1 MMKQRCKTLPARV
14 LAVVLSLVM
23 LLGSLPVSAAE
34 SRFLSF
40 QVESVSENGSKTES
54 REAAYVVGQELY
66 VSTNFLAKYT
76 LFYYNGDT
84 HAFVRRGQEANSK
97 FGRVEINPDSQKATV
112 YMNPFSSKEYTLHGV
127 YTFGQTTFL
136 PLDQM
141 AAYLKCSLTIKDDV
155 MRVVNSGYSLVD
167 AEYAMSKIQSKS
179 DLLRYDVGNIVD
191 DIFGGSEMLFKLSG
205 ILGYFGSTV
214 FERRISKL
222 DFIFHTGDIKEYE
235 SFLDKC
241 VTDNQAYMDA
251 LTSGDDLI
259 NRFSTV
265 AGLNKDVH
273 DTSKKLADLTS
284 IITDVTQPL
293 KEDNLSASLLWKDA
307 SDWNTAFSDL
317 SKITQFADYYLKLGS
332 MCEDNQNMLA
342 QFGDRQ
348 LKSDTDFP
356 FRVALLK
363 VKSRYG
369 GSTVSNIMAQVGQQL
384 IKYGADDA
392 VKTALKKA
400 ASDAV
405 LSELAIAT
413 TTMDVITKVCRAAG
427 CDIASDANY
436 SIMLDLAVRTM
447 LFNDFNDL
455 DNTLRHTNESQTE
468 NYRQAAIFYLIACKQ
483 TFDAANKLAA
493 KYDMSAT
500 YYKNRIKTINTVLSL
515 YYLAIQSK
523 HFDNFAEME
532 ENITNNQQEIRDAG
546 LLQSGKT
553 VSQDEAL
560 QIDAS
565 ADDDLQKRQWNAQN
579 GELDYSTD
587 GHYIYTKFARQDEN
601 YRLYYSLILGD
612 ASGSEKVLTECTEG
626 FVFAGDRVYYCNAGG
641 LYSCNLEGG
650 DQRKEMRFF
659 YDYKNDYYYTHL
671 IPLPNHQILCD
682 TEIADGAGGTA
693 QLLIYDTENSKSTKI
708 GSLKMDG
715 YCSFYTHGDDL
726 YMSGY
731 GYDGGRTD
739 GTLFKY
745 SLSTA
750 DMEVIDVDVFVKD
763 FNGIFGDIAYFTDSE
778 RGGKIN
784 IYKLDLTKNEGFTS
798 FSVYDDDES
807 MHDILIYRDQVFI
820 TSGTG
825 AGDGFAVWNGKEFD
839 YKDPGISEHGLLS
852 EYGGMEFLGS
862 KLVGMTWN
870 GIDNSDDKI
879 TQLYDLQ

>member
-191 DIFGGSEMLFKLSG
+191 DIFAGSEMLFKLSG

-369 GSTVSNIMAQVGQQL
+369 GSTVSNIMGQVGQQL
-384 IKYGADDA
+384 IKYGANDA

-405 LSELAIAT
+405 LSQLAIVT

-532 ENITNNQQEIRDAG
+532 ENIANNQQEIRDAG

-601 YRLYYSLILGD
+601 YKLYYSLILGD
-612 ASGSEKVLTECTEG
+612 ASGSEKVLAECTEG
-626 FVFAGDRVYYCNAGG
+626 FVFVGDRVYYCNAGG
-641 LYSCNLEGG
+641 LFSCNLDGG

>member
-1 MMKQRCKTLPARV
+1 MMKRRYKTLPARV

-179 DLLRYDVGNIVD
+179 DLLHYDVGNIVD
-191 DIFGGSEMLFKLSG
+191 DIFDGSEMLFKLSG

-222 DFIFHTGDIKEYE
+222 DFIFHSGDIKEYE

-293 KEDNLSASLLWKDA
+293 KEENLSASLLWKDA

-369 GSTVSNIMAQVGQQL
+369 GSTVSNIMGQVGQQL
-384 IKYGADDA
+384 IKYGAEDA

-405 LSELAIAT
+405 LSQLAIVT

-455 DNTLRHTNESQTE
+455 DNTLRHTNEPQTE

-532 ENITNNQQEIRDAG
+532 ENIANNQQEIRDAG

-560 QIDAS
+560 QIDTS

-601 YRLYYSLILGD
+601 YKLYYSLILGD

-641 LYSCNLEGG
+641 LYSCNLDGG

>member
-1 MMKQRCKTLPARV
+1 MLPARV

-76 LFYYNGDT
+76 LFYYNSDT
-84 HAFVRRGQEANSK
+84 HAFVRKGQEANSQ
-97 FGRVEINPDSQKATV
+97 FGRVEINPDSKKATV
-112 YMNPFSSKEYTLHGV
+112 YMSPFSSKEYTLHGV
-127 YTFGQTTFL
+127 YTFGQSTFL

-191 DIFGGSEMLFKLSG
+191 DIFDGSEMLFKLSG

-273 DTSKKLADLTS
+273 DASKKLADLTS

-293 KEDNLSASLLWKDA
+293 KEENLSASLLWKDA

-369 GSTVSNIMAQVGQQL
+369 GSTVSNIMGQVGQQL

-455 DNTLRHTNESQTE
+455 DDTLRHTNESQTE
-468 NYRQAAIFYLIACKQ
+468 NYRRAAIFYLIACKQ

-500 YYKNRIKTINTVLSL
+500 HYKNRIKTINTVLSL

-532 ENITNNQQEIRDAG
+532 ENISNNQQEIRDAG

-553 VSQDEAL
+553 ISQDEAL

-579 GELDYSTD
+579 GKLDYSTD
-587 GHYIYTKFARQDEN
+587 GHYIYTKFARQDET
-601 YRLYYSLILGD
+601 YRLYYNLILGD

-626 FVFAGDRVYYCNAGG
+626 FVLVGDRVYYCNVGG
-641 LYSCNLEGG
+641 LYSCNLDGG

-659 YDYKNDYYYTHL
+659 YDYRNDYYYTHL

-693 QLLIYDTENSKSTKI
+693 QLLIYDTENSESTKI

-839 YKDPGISEHGLLS
+839 YKDPGIFEHGLLS

>member
-1 MMKQRCKTLPARV
+1 MMKQRCKTLSARV

-179 DLLRYDVGNIVD
+179 DLLRYDVGNVVD
-191 DIFGGSEMLFKLSG
+191 DIFDGSEMLFKLSG

-369 GSTVSNIMAQVGQQL
+369 GSTVSNIMGQVGQQL

-405 LSELAIAT
+405 LSELAIVT

-532 ENITNNQQEIRDAG
+532 ENIANNQQEIRDAG

-601 YRLYYSLILGD
+601 YKLYYSLILGD
-612 ASGSEKVLTECTEG
+612 ASGSEKVLAECTEG
-626 FVFAGDRVYYCNAGG
+626 FVFVGDRVYYCNAGG
-641 LYSCNLEGG
+641 LFSCNLDGG

-763 FNGIFGDIAYFTDSE
+763 FNGIFGDIAYYTDSE

>member
-1 MMKQRCKTLPARV
+1 MMKQRYKTLPARV

-179 DLLRYDVGNIVD
+179 DLLRYDVGNVVD
-191 DIFGGSEMLFKLSG
+191 DIFDGSEMLFKLSG

-369 GSTVSNIMAQVGQQL
+369 GSTVSNIMGQVGQQL

-405 LSELAIAT
+405 LSELAIVT

-436 SIMLDLAVRTM
+436 SIMLDFAVRTM

-532 ENITNNQQEIRDAG
+532 ENIANNQQEIRDAG

-553 VSQDEAL
+553 VSEDEAL
-560 QIDAS
+560 QIDTS

-601 YRLYYSLILGD
+601 YKLYYSLILGD

-626 FVFAGDRVYYCNAGG
+626 FVFVGDRVYYCNAGG
-641 LYSCNLEGG
+641 LFSCNLDGG

-839 YKDPGISEHGLLS
+839 YKDPGIFEHGLLS

>member
-1 MMKQRCKTLPARV
+1 MMKQRCKTLPARM

-136 PLDQM
+136 PLNQM

-155 MRVVNSGYSLVD
+155 IRVVNSGYSLVD

-369 GSTVSNIMAQVGQQL
+369 GSTVSNIMGQVGQQL

-455 DNTLRHTNESQTE
+455 DNALRHTNESQTE

-523 HFDNFAEME
+523 HFDNFAELE
-532 ENITNNQQEIRDAG
+532 ENIANNQQEIRDAG

-560 QIDAS
+560 QIDTS

-601 YRLYYSLILGD
+601 YKLYYSLILGD

-626 FVFAGDRVYYCNAGG
+626 FVFVGDRVYYCNIGG
-641 LYSCNLEGG
+641 LYSCNLDGG

>member
-191 DIFGGSEMLFKLSG
+191 DIFDGSEMLFKLSG

-369 GSTVSNIMAQVGQQL
+369 GSTVSNIMGQVGQQL

-405 LSELAIAT
+405 LSQLAIVT

-532 ENITNNQQEIRDAG
+532 ENIANNQQEIRDAG

-579 GELDYSTD
+579 GKLDYSTD
-587 GHYIYTKFARQDEN
+587 GHYIYTKFARQDET

-626 FVFAGDRVYYCNAGG
+626 FVIVGDRVYYCNIGG
-641 LYSCNLEGG
+641 LYSCNLDGG

-750 DMEVIDVDVFVKD
+750 DMDVIDVDVFVKD

>member
-1 MMKQRCKTLPARV
+1 MMKQRCKTLPAQV

-191 DIFGGSEMLFKLSG
+191 DIFAGSEMLFKLSG

-369 GSTVSNIMAQVGQQL
+369 GSTVSNIMGQVGQQL
-384 IKYGADDA
+384 IKYGAEDA

-405 LSELAIAT
+405 LSQLAIAT

-532 ENITNNQQEIRDAG
+532 ENIANNQQEIRDAG

-579 GELDYSTD
+579 GKLDYSTD

-626 FVFAGDRVYYCNAGG
+626 FVFVGDRVYYCNAGG
-641 LYSCNLEGG
+641 LFSCNLDGG

-682 TEIADGAGGTA
+682 TEIADGDGGTA

>member
-1 MMKQRCKTLPARV
+1 
-14 LAVVLSLVM
+14 
-23 LLGSLPVSAAE
+23 
-34 SRFLSF
+34 
-40 QVESVSENGSKTES
+40 
-54 REAAYVVGQELY
+54 
-66 VSTNFLAKYT
+66 
-76 LFYYNGDT
+76 
-84 HAFVRRGQEANSK
+84 
-97 FGRVEINPDSQKATV
+97 
-112 YMNPFSSKEYTLHGV
+112 
-127 YTFGQTTFL
+127 
-136 PLDQM
+136 
-141 AAYLKCSLTIKDDV
+141 
-155 MRVVNSGYSLVD
+155 
-167 AEYAMSKIQSKS
+167 
-179 DLLRYDVGNIVD
+179 
-191 DIFGGSEMLFKLSG
+191 
-205 ILGYFGSTV
+205 
-214 FERRISKL
+214 
-222 DFIFHTGDIKEYE
+222 
-235 SFLDKC
+235 
-241 VTDNQAYMDA
+241 
-251 LTSGDDLI
+251 
-259 NRFSTV
+259 
-265 AGLNKDVH
+265 
-273 DTSKKLADLTS
+273 
-284 IITDVTQPL
+284 
-293 KEDNLSASLLWKDA
+293 
-307 SDWNTAFSDL
+307 
-317 SKITQFADYYLKLGS
+317 

-369 GSTVSNIMAQVGQQL
+369 GSTVSNIMGQVGQQL
-384 IKYGADDA
+384 IKYGAEDA

-405 LSELAIAT
+405 LSQLAIVT

-455 DNTLRHTNESQTE
+455 DNTLRHTNEPQTE

-532 ENITNNQQEIRDAG
+532 ENIANNQQEIRGVG

-601 YRLYYSLILGD
+601 YKLYYSLILGD

-641 LYSCNLEGG
+641 LYSCNLDGG

>member
-136 PLDQM
+136 PLNQM

-155 MRVVNSGYSLVD
+155 IRVVNSGYSLVD

-369 GSTVSNIMAQVGQQL
+369 GSTVSNIMGQVGQQL

-392 VKTALKKA
+392 VKTALKKV

-405 LSELAIAT
+405 LSQLAIAT

-532 ENITNNQQEIRDAG
+532 ENIANNQQEIRDVG

-601 YRLYYSLILGD
+601 YKLYYSLILGD

-641 LYSCNLEGG
+641 LYSCNLDGG

>member
-136 PLDQM
+136 PLNQM

-155 MRVVNSGYSLVD
+155 MRVVNSGFSLVD

-191 DIFGGSEMLFKLSG
+191 DIFDGSEMLFKLSG

-369 GSTVSNIMAQVGQQL
+369 GSTVSNIMGQVGQQL

-405 LSELAIAT
+405 LSELAIVT

-532 ENITNNQQEIRDAG
+532 ENIANNQQEIRDAG

-553 VSQDEAL
+553 VSEDEAL
-560 QIDAS
+560 QIDTS

-601 YRLYYSLILGD
+601 YKLYYSLILGD
-612 ASGSEKVLTECTEG
+612 ASGSEKVLAECTEG
-626 FVFAGDRVYYCNAGG
+626 FVFVGDRVYYCNAGG
-641 LYSCNLEGG
+641 LFSCNLDGG

>member
-191 DIFGGSEMLFKLSG
+191 DIFDGSEMLFKLSG

-259 NRFSTV
+259 NRFNTV

-369 GSTVSNIMAQVGQQL
+369 GSTVSNIMGQVGQQL
-384 IKYGADDA
+384 IKYGAEDA

-405 LSELAIAT
+405 LSELSIAT

-532 ENITNNQQEIRDAG
+532 ENIADNQQEIWDAG

-560 QIDAS
+560 QIDTS

-763 FNGIFGDIAYFTDSE
+763 FNGIFGDVAYFTDSE

>member
-1 MMKQRCKTLPARV
+1 MMKQRCKTLSARV

-191 DIFGGSEMLFKLSG
+191 DIFDGSEMLFKLSG

-369 GSTVSNIMAQVGQQL
+369 GSTVSNIMGQVGQQL

-405 LSELAIAT
+405 LSQLAIVT

-500 YYKNRIKTINTVLSL
+500 YYKNRIKTINTALSL

-523 HFDNFAEME
+523 HFDNFAELE
-532 ENITNNQQEIRDAG
+532 ENIANNQQEIRDAG

-560 QIDAS
+560 QIDTS

-601 YRLYYSLILGD
+601 YKLYYSLILGD

-626 FVFAGDRVYYCNAGG
+626 FVFVGDRVYYCNAGG
-641 LYSCNLEGG
+641 LFSCNLDGG

-763 FNGIFGDIAYFTDSE
+763 FNGIFGDVAYFTDSE

>member
-136 PLDQM
+136 PLNQM

-191 DIFGGSEMLFKLSG
+191 DIFDGSEMLFKLSG

-369 GSTVSNIMAQVGQQL
+369 GSTVSNIMGQVGQQL

-405 LSELAIAT
+405 LSELAIVT

-468 NYRQAAIFYLIACKQ
+468 NYHQAAIFYLIACKQ
-483 TFDAANKLAA
+483 PFDAANKLAA

-532 ENITNNQQEIRDAG
+532 ENIANNQQEIRDAG

-601 YRLYYSLILGD
+601 YKLYYSLILGD
-612 ASGSEKVLTECTEG
+612 ASGSEKVLAECTEG
-626 FVFAGDRVYYCNAGG
+626 FVFVGDRVYYCNAGG
-641 LYSCNLEGG
+641 LFSCNLDGG

>member
-1 MMKQRCKTLPARV
+1 MMKQRCKTLSARV

-179 DLLRYDVGNIVD
+179 DLLRYDVGNVVD
-191 DIFGGSEMLFKLSG
+191 DIFDGSEMLFKLSG

-369 GSTVSNIMAQVGQQL
+369 GSTVSNIMGQVGQQL

-405 LSELAIAT
+405 LSELAIVT

-532 ENITNNQQEIRDAG
+532 ENIANNQQEIRDAG

-601 YRLYYSLILGD
+601 YKLYYSLILGD
-612 ASGSEKVLTECTEG
+612 ASGSEKVLAECTEG
-626 FVFAGDRVYYCNAGG
+626 FVFVGDRVYYCNAGG
-641 LYSCNLEGG
+641 LFSCNLDGG

-870 GIDNSDDKI
+870 GIDNSDDKN

>member
-76 LFYYNGDT
+76 LFYYNSDA

-97 FGRVEINPDSQKATV
+97 FGRVEINPDSKKATV

-167 AEYAMSKIQSKS
+167 AEYAMSKIQGKS

-191 DIFGGSEMLFKLSG
+191 DIFAGSEMLFKLSG

-369 GSTVSNIMAQVGQQL
+369 GSTVSNIMGQVGQQL

-400 ASDAV
+400 AGDAV
-405 LSELAIAT
+405 LSELSIVT

-523 HFDNFAEME
+523 HFDHFDALDQ
-532 ENITNNQQEIRDAG
+532 NITNNQQEIRDAG

-553 VSQDEAL
+553 VSQDQAL

-579 GELDYSTD
+579 AGLDYTTD
-587 GHYIYTKFARQDEN
+587 GHYIYRKFAREDETC
-601 YRLYYSLILGD
+601 RYYYNLILGD

-641 LYSCNLEGG
+641 LFSCNLDGG

-807 MHDILIYRDQVFI
+807 LHDILIYRDQVFI

-825 AGDGFAVWNGKEFD
+825 AGDGFAVWNGKKFD
-839 YKDPGISEHGLLS
+839 NEDPGIFEHGLLS
-852 EYGGMEFLGS
+852 EHCGMAFLGS
-862 KLVGMTWN
+862 KLVGMSWN

>member
-1 MMKQRCKTLPARV
+1 MMKQRCKTLPAQV

-136 PLDQM
+136 PLNQM

-191 DIFGGSEMLFKLSG
+191 DIFDGSEMLFKLSG

-332 MCEDNQNMLA
+332 MCEDIQNMLA

-369 GSTVSNIMAQVGQQL
+369 GSTVSNIMGQVGQQL

-532 ENITNNQQEIRDAG
+532 ENIANNQQEIRDAG

-641 LYSCNLEGG
+641 LYSCNLDGG

>member
-1 MMKQRCKTLPARV
+1 MMKQRCKTLSARV

-136 PLDQM
+136 PLNQM

-191 DIFGGSEMLFKLSG
+191 DIFDGSEMLFKLSG

-369 GSTVSNIMAQVGQQL
+369 GSTVSNIMGQVGQQL

-405 LSELAIAT
+405 LSELAIVT

-483 TFDAANKLAA
+483 PFDAANKLAA

-532 ENITNNQQEIRDAG
+532 ENIANNQQEIRDAG

-601 YRLYYSLILGD
+601 YKLYYSLILGD
-612 ASGSEKVLTECTEG
+612 ASGSEKVLAECTEG
-626 FVFAGDRVYYCNAGG
+626 FVFVGDRVYYCNAGG
-641 LYSCNLEGG
+641 LFSCNLDGG

>member
-136 PLDQM
+136 PLNQM

-191 DIFGGSEMLFKLSG
+191 DIFDGSEMLFKLSG

-369 GSTVSNIMAQVGQQL
+369 GSTVSNIMGQVGQQL
-384 IKYGADDA
+384 IKYGAEDA

-532 ENITNNQQEIRDAG
+532 ENIANNQQEIRDAG

-626 FVFAGDRVYYCNAGG
+626 FVFVGDRVYYCNAGG
-641 LYSCNLEGG
+641 LYSCNLDGG

-693 QLLIYDTENSKSTKI
+693 QLLIYDTKNSKSTKI

-726 YMSGY
+726 YMFGY

>member
-34 SRFLSF
+34 NRFLSF

-136 PLDQM
+136 PLNQM

-191 DIFGGSEMLFKLSG
+191 DIFDGSEMLFKLSG

-332 MCEDNQNMLA
+332 MCEDNQDMLA

-369 GSTVSNIMAQVGQQL
+369 GSTVSNIMGQVGQQL

-532 ENITNNQQEIRDAG
+532 ENIANNQQEIRDAG

-641 LYSCNLEGG
+641 LYSCNLDGG

-879 TQLYDLQ
+879 THLYDLQ

>member
-332 MCEDNQNMLA
+332 MCEDNRNMLA

-348 LKSDTDFP
+348 LKSDTGFP

-369 GSTVSNIMAQVGQQL
+369 GSTVSNIMGQVGQQL

-455 DNTLRHTNESQTE
+455 DNALRHTNESQTE

-532 ENITNNQQEIRDAG
+532 ENIADNQQEIRDAG

-560 QIDAS
+560 QIDTS

-763 FNGIFGDIAYFTDSE
+763 FNGIFGDVAYFTDSE

>member
-40 QVESVSENGSKTES
+40 QVESISENGSKTES

-191 DIFGGSEMLFKLSG
+191 DIFDGSEMLFKLSG

-369 GSTVSNIMAQVGQQL
+369 GSTVSNIMGQVGQQL
-384 IKYGADDA
+384 IKYGAEDA

-532 ENITNNQQEIRDAG
+532 ENIANNQQEIRDAG

-626 FVFAGDRVYYCNAGG
+626 FVFVGDRAYYCNAGG
-641 LYSCNLEGG
+641 LYSCNLDGG

-879 TQLYDLQ
+879 THLYDLQ

>member
-34 SRFLSF
+34 SRFLSL

-54 REAAYVVGQELY
+54 REAADVVGQELY
-66 VSTNFLAKYT
+66 VSTNFMAKYT

-136 PLDQM
+136 PLNQM

-191 DIFGGSEMLFKLSG
+191 DIFDGSEMLFKLSG

-369 GSTVSNIMAQVGQQL
+369 GSTVSNIMGQVGQQL

-405 LSELAIAT
+405 LSELAIVT
-413 TTMDVITKVCRAAG
+413 TPMDVITKVCRAAG

-483 TFDAANKLAA
+483 PFDAANKLAA

-532 ENITNNQQEIRDAG
+532 ENIANNQQEIRDAG

-601 YRLYYSLILGD
+601 YKLYYSLILGD
-612 ASGSEKVLTECTEG
+612 ASGSEKVLAECTEG
-626 FVFAGDRVYYCNAGG
+626 FVFVGDRVYYCNAGG
-641 LYSCNLEGG
+641 LFSCNLDGG

>member
-191 DIFGGSEMLFKLSG
+191 DIFDGSEMLFKLSG

-259 NRFSTV
+259 NRFNTV

-369 GSTVSNIMAQVGQQL
+369 GSTVSNIMGQVGQQL
-384 IKYGADDA
+384 IKYGAEDA

-405 LSELAIAT
+405 LSELSIAT

-532 ENITNNQQEIRDAG
+532 ENIADNQQEIRDAG

-560 QIDAS
+560 QIDTS

-659 YDYKNDYYYTHL
+659 YDYKNDYCYTHL

-763 FNGIFGDIAYFTDSE
+763 FNGIFGDVAYFTDSE

>member
-1 MMKQRCKTLPARV
+1 MMKQRCKTLSARV

-191 DIFGGSEMLFKLSG
+191 DIFDGSEMLFKLSG

-356 FRVALLK
+356 FRMALLK

-369 GSTVSNIMAQVGQQL
+369 GSTVSNIMGQVGQQL

-532 ENITNNQQEIRDAG
+532 ENIANNQQEIRDAG

-601 YRLYYSLILGD
+601 YKLYYSLILGD
-612 ASGSEKVLTECTEG
+612 ASGSEKVLAECTEG
-626 FVFAGDRVYYCNAGG
+626 FVFVGDRVYYCNAGG
-641 LYSCNLEGG
+641 LFSCNLDGG

>member
-191 DIFGGSEMLFKLSG
+191 DIFDGSEMLFKLSG

-259 NRFSTV
+259 NRFNTV

-369 GSTVSNIMAQVGQQL
+369 GSTVSNIMGQVGQQL
-384 IKYGADDA
+384 IKYGAEDA

-405 LSELAIAT
+405 LSELSIAT

-532 ENITNNQQEIRDAG
+532 ENIADNQQEIRDAG

-560 QIDAS
+560 QIDTS

-763 FNGIFGDIAYFTDSE
+763 FNGIFGDVAYFTDSE

-839 YKDPGISEHGLLS
+839 YQDPGISEHGLLS

>member
-40 QVESVSENGSKTES
+40 QVESVSENGSITES

-191 DIFGGSEMLFKLSG
+191 DIFDGSEMLFKLSG

-369 GSTVSNIMAQVGQQL
+369 GSTVSNIMGQVGQQL

-405 LSELAIAT
+405 LSQLAIAT

-500 YYKNRIKTINTVLSL
+500 YYKNRIKTINAVLSL

-532 ENITNNQQEIRDAG
+532 ENIANNQQEIRDAG

-641 LYSCNLEGG
+641 LYSCNLDGG

-745 SLSTA
+745 SLTTA

>member
-76 LFYYNGDT
+76 LFYYNSDA

-97 FGRVEINPDSQKATV
+97 FGRVEINPDSKKATV
-112 YMNPFSSKEYTLHGV
+112 YMNPFSSKEYTLHDV

-167 AEYAMSKIQSKS
+167 AEYAMSKIQGKS

-191 DIFGGSEMLFKLSG
+191 DIFAGSEMLFKLSG

-348 LKSDTDFP
+348 LKSDADFP

-369 GSTVSNIMAQVGQQL
+369 GSTVSNIMGQVGQQL

-400 ASDAV
+400 AGDAV
-405 LSELAIAT
+405 LSELSIVT

-532 ENITNNQQEIRDAG
+532 ENIANNQQEIRDAG

-560 QIDAS
+560 QIDSS

-579 GELDYSTD
+579 GKLDYSTD

-641 LYSCNLEGG
+641 LFSCNLDGG

-763 FNGIFGDIAYFTDSE
+763 FNGIFGDIAYFTEYE

-839 YKDPGISEHGLLS
+839 YKDPGISEHSLLS

>member
-1 MMKQRCKTLPARV
+1 M
-14 LAVVLSLVM
+14 
-23 LLGSLPVSAAE
+23 
-34 SRFLSF
+34 
-40 QVESVSENGSKTES
+40 
-54 REAAYVVGQELY
+54 
-66 VSTNFLAKYT
+66 
-76 LFYYNGDT
+76 
-84 HAFVRRGQEANSK
+84 
-97 FGRVEINPDSQKATV
+97 
-112 YMNPFSSKEYTLHGV
+112 
-127 YTFGQTTFL
+127 
-136 PLDQM
+136 
-141 AAYLKCSLTIKDDV
+141 
-155 MRVVNSGYSLVD
+155 
-167 AEYAMSKIQSKS
+167 
-179 DLLRYDVGNIVD
+179 
-191 DIFGGSEMLFKLSG
+191 
-205 ILGYFGSTV
+205 
-214 FERRISKL
+214 
-222 DFIFHTGDIKEYE
+222 
-235 SFLDKC
+235 
-241 VTDNQAYMDA
+241 
-251 LTSGDDLI
+251 
-259 NRFSTV
+259 
-265 AGLNKDVH
+265 
-273 DTSKKLADLTS
+273 
-284 IITDVTQPL
+284 
-293 KEDNLSASLLWKDA
+293 
-307 SDWNTAFSDL
+307 

-348 LKSDTDFP
+348 LKSDADFP

-369 GSTVSNIMAQVGQQL
+369 GSTVSNIMGQVGQQL

-400 ASDAV
+400 AGDAV
-405 LSELAIAT
+405 LSELSIVT

-532 ENITNNQQEIRDAG
+532 ENIANNQQEIRDAG

-560 QIDAS
+560 QIDSS

-579 GELDYSTD
+579 GKLDYSTD

-641 LYSCNLEGG
+641 LFSCNLDGG

-763 FNGIFGDIAYFTDSE
+763 FNGIFGDIAYFTEYE
-778 RGGKIN
+778 RGGKTN

-839 YKDPGISEHGLLS
+839 YKDPGISEHSLLS

>member
-23 LLGSLPVSAAE
+23 LLGNLPVSAAE

-191 DIFGGSEMLFKLSG
+191 DIFDGSEMLFKLSG

-259 NRFSTV
+259 NRFNTV

-369 GSTVSNIMAQVGQQL
+369 GSTVSNIMGQVGQQL

-405 LSELAIAT
+405 LSELSIAT

-532 ENITNNQQEIRDAG
+532 ENIADNQQEIRDAG

-560 QIDAS
+560 QIDTS

-763 FNGIFGDIAYFTDSE
+763 FNGIFGDVAYFTDSE

>member
-76 LFYYNGDT
+76 LFYYNSDA

-97 FGRVEINPDSQKATV
+97 FGRVEINPDSKKATV

-167 AEYAMSKIQSKS
+167 AEYAMSKIQGKS

-191 DIFGGSEMLFKLSG
+191 DIFAGSEMLFKLSG

-251 LTSGDDLI
+251 LTPGDDLI

-348 LKSDTDFP
+348 LKSDADFP

-369 GSTVSNIMAQVGQQL
+369 GSTVSNIMGQVGQQL

-400 ASDAV
+400 AGDAV
-405 LSELAIAT
+405 LSELSIVT

-532 ENITNNQQEIRDAG
+532 ENIANNQQEIRDAG

-560 QIDAS
+560 QIDSS

-579 GELDYSTD
+579 GKLDYSTD

-641 LYSCNLEGG
+641 LFSCNLDGG

-763 FNGIFGDIAYFTDSE
+763 FNGIFGDIAYFTEYE

-839 YKDPGISEHGLLS
+839 YKDPGISEHSLLS

>member
-369 GSTVSNIMAQVGQQL
+369 GSTVSNIMGQVGQQL

-405 LSELAIAT
+405 LSQLAIAT

-532 ENITNNQQEIRDAG
+532 ENIANNQQEIRDAG

-641 LYSCNLEGG
+641 LFSCNLDGG

>member
-76 LFYYNGDT
+76 LFYYNSDA

-97 FGRVEINPDSQKATV
+97 FGRVEINPDSKKATV

-167 AEYAMSKIQSKS
+167 AEYAMSKIQGKS

-191 DIFGGSEMLFKLSG
+191 DIFAGSEMLFKLSG

-348 LKSDTDFP
+348 LKSDADFP

-369 GSTVSNIMAQVGQQL
+369 GSTVSNIMGQVGQQL

-400 ASDAV
+400 AGDAV
-405 LSELAIAT
+405 LSELSIVT

-532 ENITNNQQEIRDAG
+532 ENIANNQQEIRDAG

-560 QIDAS
+560 QIDSS

-579 GELDYSTD
+579 GKLDYSTD

-641 LYSCNLEGG
+641 LFSCNLDGG

-763 FNGIFGDIAYFTDSE
+763 FNGIFGDIAYFTEYE
-778 RGGKIN
+778 RGGKTN

>member
-1 MMKQRCKTLPARV
+1 MMKQRCKTLSARV

-191 DIFGGSEMLFKLSG
+191 DIFDGSEMLFKLSG

-356 FRVALLK
+356 FRMALLK

-369 GSTVSNIMAQVGQQL
+369 GSTVSNIMGQVGQQL
-384 IKYGADDA
+384 IKYGAEDA

-455 DNTLRHTNESQTE
+455 DNALRHTNESQTE

-532 ENITNNQQEIRDAG
+532 ENIADNQQEIRDAG

-560 QIDAS
+560 QIDTS

-763 FNGIFGDIAYFTDSE
+763 FNGIFGDVAYFTDSE

>member
-1 MMKQRCKTLPARV
+1 MMKQRCKTLPDRV

-76 LFYYNGDT
+76 LFYYNSDT

-97 FGRVEINPDSQKATV
+97 FGRVEINPDSKKATV

-167 AEYAMSKIQSKS
+167 AEYAMSKIQGKS

-191 DIFGGSEMLFKLSG
+191 DIFAGSEMLFKLSG

-348 LKSDTDFP
+348 LKSGGDFP
-356 FRVALLK
+356 FRAALFK

-369 GSTVSNIMAQVGQQL
+369 GSTVSNIMGQVGQQL

-400 ASDAV
+400 AGDAV
-405 LSELAIAT
+405 LSELSIVT

-455 DNTLRHTNESQTE
+455 DNTLRHSNESQTE

-515 YYLAIQSK
+515 YYLAVQSK
-523 HFDNFAEME
+523 HFDSFAEME
-532 ENITNNQQEIRDAG
+532 ENIANNQQEIRDAG

-641 LYSCNLEGG
+641 LYSCNLDGG

>member
-76 LFYYNGDT
+76 LFYYNSDT

-97 FGRVEINPDSQKATV
+97 FGRVEINPDSKKATV

-167 AEYAMSKIQSKS
+167 AEYAMSKIQGKS

-191 DIFGGSEMLFKLSG
+191 DIFAGSEMLFKLSG

-348 LKSDTDFP
+348 LKSGGDFP
-356 FRVALLK
+356 FRAALFK

-369 GSTVSNIMAQVGQQL
+369 GSTVSNIMGQVGQQL

-400 ASDAV
+400 AGDAV
-405 LSELAIAT
+405 LSELSIVT

-455 DNTLRHTNESQTE
+455 DNTLRHSNESQTE

-515 YYLAIQSK
+515 YYLAVQSK
-523 HFDNFAEME
+523 HFDSFAEME
-532 ENITNNQQEIRDAG
+532 ENIANNQQEIRDAG

-641 LYSCNLEGG
+641 LYSCNLDGG

>member
-1 MMKQRCKTLPARV
+1 MMKRRYKTLPARV

-191 DIFGGSEMLFKLSG
+191 DIFDGSEMLFKLSG

-222 DFIFHTGDIKEYE
+222 DFIFHSGDIKEYE

-293 KEDNLSASLLWKDA
+293 KEENLSASLLWKDA

-369 GSTVSNIMAQVGQQL
+369 GSTVSNIMGQVGQQL
-384 IKYGADDA
+384 IKYGAEDA

-405 LSELAIAT
+405 LSQLEIVT

-455 DNTLRHTNESQTE
+455 DNTLRHTNEPQTE

-532 ENITNNQQEIRDAG
+532 ENIANNQQEIRDVG

-601 YRLYYSLILGD
+601 YKLYYSLILGD

-641 LYSCNLEGG
+641 LYSCNLDGG